1 MFERSLANSI
11 ICLLALINYHHCN
24 ILAWPDPYS
33 KTQGEIW
40 PLPQH
45 IERQETIW
53 LLDPKTFVI
62 HSASKCDIIEEAIKR
77 YSMRMHTPDDDDS
90 PRNITDQSALK
101 SLEIVVEGGCPN
113 GVPQLGMD
121 ESYKLNVTSSDAI
134 LKAVEVWGAL
144 RGLESFSH
152 MVYYNASLG
161 HMIRSAIIKD
171 FPRFPHRGVLLDTS
185 RHFLSTNVLKANI
198 ELMAQNKFNVFHWH
212 IVDNEAFPYNSEA
225 LPSLSKGSYTPR
237 HMYSLQEI
245 KDIIAYARL
254 RGVRVIVEF
263 DTPGHMKSW
272 GKGMPILLARCFD
285 ESGNETFDRSLI
297 DPTIEDTWD
306 VLLALFEEVFQVFL
320 DNYVH
325 LGGDETQFWI
335 PNCWEH
341 NRNIT
346 AFMSLYGLK
355 TARDLEQWYFTK
367 LIAILNGPH
376 RESKKKF
383 IVWQEVLDM
392 GIEVEDAVAHVWK
405 GSSYA
410 EQMKEMNN
418 VTASGHYA
426 LLSACWY
433 LDYISTAADWFDY
446 YKCEPQEV
454 LDMGIEVEDA
464 VAHVWKGSSYAEQ
477 MKEMN
482 NVTASGHYA
491 LLSAC
496 WYLDYIST
504 AADWFDYYKCEPQG
518 FNGSRVQKSLVLGG
532 EAALWGE
539 WVDESNVVAR
549 LWPRASAVAERLWSD
564 AEQTKEPTA
573 AWPRFRVFQFPR
585 IQARSVWRAYAVN
598 DVPFASC
605 LQFRKKN

>member
-1 MFERSLANSI
+1 MFEMSLGKSI
-11 ICLLALINYHHCN
+11 ICLLALINYLDCN

-40 PLPQH
+40 PLPQY
-45 IERQETIW
+45 IGRQETIW
-53 LLDPKTFVI
+53 LLDPKTFII
-62 HSASKCDIIEEAIKR
+62 HSDSKCDIIEEAIKR
-77 YSMRMHTPDDDDS
+77 YSMRLQPPDDDDL
-90 PRNITDQSALK
+90 RRDITNQSALK
-101 SLEIVVEGGCPN
+101 SLEIIVEGECPS

-185 RHFLSTNVLKANI
+185 RHFLSINALKANI

-225 LPSLSKGSYTPR
+225 LPSLSSGSYTPR
-237 HMYSLQEI
+237 HKYSLLEI
-245 KDIIAYARL
+245 KDVIAYARL

-272 GKGMPILLARCFD
+272 GIGMPNLLTRCFD
-285 ESGNETFDRSLI
+285 KSGKETFDRSLI

-306 VLLALFEEVFQVFL
+306 VLLALFEEVFQVFP

-325 LGGDETQFWI
+325 LGGDETKFWI
-335 PNCWEH
+335 PDCWER
-341 NRNIT
+341 NTNIT
-346 AFMSLYGLK
+346 TFISLHGLK
-355 TARDLEQWYFTK
+355 TARDLERWYFTK
-367 LIAILNGPH
+367 LTAILNGPH

-383 IVWQEVLDM
+383 IVWKEVLDT
-392 GIEVEDAVAHVWK
+392 GIKVEDMVAHVWE

-410 EQMKEMNN
+410 AQMNEMNA
-418 VTASGHYA
+418 VTASGNYA

-433 LDYISTAADWFDY
+433 LDYIITGADWLDY
-446 YKCEPQEV
+446 YKC
-454 LDMGIEVEDA
+454 D
-464 VAHVWKGSSYAEQ
+464 
-477 MKEMN
+477 
-482 NVTASGHYA
+482 
-491 LLSAC
+491 
-496 WYLDYIST
+496 
-504 AADWFDYYKCEPQG
+504 PQG
-518 FNGSRVQKSLVLGG
+518 FNGSQVQKNLVLGG

-564 AEQTKEPTA
+564 AEQTKVPMA
-573 AWPRFRVFQFPR
+573 AWPRF
-585 IQARSVWRAYAVN
+585 
-598 DVPFASC
+598 
-605 LQFRKKN
+605 

>member
-1 MFERSLANSI
+1 MMLRSSTRPRSPMTIFSLTREAN
-11 ICLLALINYHHCN
+11 A
-24 ILAWPDPYS
+24 
-33 KTQGEIW
+33 
-40 PLPQH
+40 
-45 IERQETIW
+45 
-53 LLDPKTFVI
+53 TFY
-62 HSASKCDIIEEAIKR
+62 EEAIKR

-446 YKCEPQEV
+446 YKCEPQ
-454 LDMGIEVEDA
+454 
-464 VAHVWKGSSYAEQ
+464 
-477 MKEMN
+477 
-482 NVTASGHYA
+482 
-491 LLSAC
+491 
-496 WYLDYIST
+496 
-504 AADWFDYYKCEPQG
+504 G

-573 AWPRFRVFQFPR
+573 AWPRLYEMQCRMASRGFPV
-585 IQARSVWRAYAVN
+585 QPAYGPGFCDFEYHAALPV
-598 DVPFASC
+598 
-605 LQFRKKN
+605 